1 MTEPLSI
8 QGNLIMRGPE
18 VVAMIMRSQQAEDL
32 ARLFVVS
39 EDLAHLVREAL
50 EHGVTDRWRDAAVVR
65 CVGSNAEVYS
75 PKIRFRSLD
84 HAKVWA
90 RAFVRFAPPEQ
101 WLTVLIEGPGTLI
114 RWRIRPP
121 GT

>member
-1 MTEPLSI
+1 
-8 QGNLIMRGPE
+8 
-18 VVAMIMRSQQAEDL
+18 L
-32 ARLFVVS
+32 ARRCAV
-39 EDLAHLVREAL
+39 LAGGGSLNVA
-50 EHGVTDRWRDAAVVR
+50 WVVR